1 MCLILEGPCLRLL
14 SSGFSTLGHLDG
26 HISIHKMNILITHSS
41 PPPQFNTSI
50 VQDNEDLATVEAQI
64 TVKSLSVLS
73 PPPWL

>member
-1 MCLILEGPCLRLL
+1 MPEVVVLWVFHTWAFRWTHIHTQNEYTDNSLI
-14 SSGFSTLGHLDG
+14 
-26 HISIHKMNILITHSS
+26 